1 MKKFFSLV
9 AIAALVFGMASC
21 EKQKDI
27 EVKSDEFGI
36 NVTKVTENSV
46 TFDITP
52 SDKTAT
58 YDFVIMPASE
68 KDEFDLG
75 MAQSASEENAREGG
89 SLYVGDLKGAQIG
102 DLMSEMEYA
111 IAAYIVDTIT
121 GHGSNEATF
130 AIFTTEGVKV
140 SKTVE
145 FNDQQAKMIEQQAKL
160 EESRAKM
167 AEEQLKAVAAAAAKA
182 QDTTGPSKEQLALQ
196 KKIDEDTAKLVK
208 ARALLKAEKDKID
221 AEKEKLRREEVER
234 QRRRLYPEYYE
245 KKDAADKA
253 AADKKQSP
261 LDELDEPVSYFNAYD
276 NELDDDELDDLVPS
290 KPKSK
295 PAAAAPAKKPAAP
308 AKKPTPP
315 SAAKPQPKQAK
326 PVSAPVEAK
335 KAADAK
341 SASGDRYVVPVEIN
355 GANSDWLIPTT

>member
-1 MKKFFSLV
+1 MNDNPTANNAVSIYGQEGLDDFPVLKAFQQYIDAEQSKSRKRMIMLCVFFGFLMSVMIVVFLFMLRDASARNQSLNDKLVEYVMKERERQPV
-9 AIAALVFGMASC
+9 VVQPTAPVQNAANDAAIKAMTDTLAALQKQMA
-21 EKQKDI
+21 
-27 EVKSDEFGI
+27 
-36 NVTKVTENSV
+36 
-46 TFDITP
+46 
-52 SDKTAT
+52 
-58 YDFVIMPASE
+58 
-68 KDEFDLG
+68 
-75 MAQSASEENAREGG
+75 
-89 SLYVGDLKGAQIG
+89 
-102 DLMSEMEYA
+102 
-111 IAAYIVDTIT
+111 
-121 GHGSNEATF
+121 
-130 AIFTTEGVKV
+130 
-140 SKTVE
+140 
-145 FNDQQAKMIEQQAKL
+145 DQQTKMIEQQAKL
-160 EESRAKM
+160 EVSRAKM

-245 KKDAADKA
+245 KKNAADKA
-253 AADKKQSP
+253 DADKKQSP

-315 SAAKPQPKQAK
+315 SAAKPQPKPAAPAKAK
-326 PVSAPVEAK
+326 PATS
-335 KAADAK
+335 
-341 SASGDRYVVPVEIN
+341 DRYVVPVEIN
-355 GANSDWLIPTT
+355 GADSDWLIPTT

>member
-1 MKKFFSLV
+1 MNDNPTANNAVSIYGQEGLDDFPVLKAFQQYIDAEQSKARKRMIMLCLFFGFLMTIVIVVFMIMLREADERNQLLLRDATAQNQALNDKLVEFAMKERERQPV
-9 AIAALVFGMASC
+9 VVQPQAPAHNPANDAAIKAMTDTLAALQKQMA
-21 EKQKDI
+21 
-27 EVKSDEFGI
+27 
-36 NVTKVTENSV
+36 
-46 TFDITP
+46 
-52 SDKTAT
+52 
-58 YDFVIMPASE
+58 
-68 KDEFDLG
+68 
-75 MAQSASEENAREGG
+75 
-89 SLYVGDLKGAQIG
+89 
-102 DLMSEMEYA
+102 
-111 IAAYIVDTIT
+111 
-121 GHGSNEATF
+121 
-130 AIFTTEGVKV
+130 
-140 SKTVE
+140 
-145 FNDQQAKMIEQQAKL
+145 DQQAKMIEQQA
-160 EESRAKM
+160 

-335 KAADAK
+335 KAVDAK

-355 GANSDWLIPTT
+355 GADSDWLIPTT